1 MMYIN
6 QFKDQ
11 LLYQRNLSEN
21 TVKSYMKDLE
31 SFQQF
36 LETENLSFESF
47 EYRDA
52 RNFLHQLYQRG
63 LKKSTIA
70 RKVSTLRTFYQ
81 FLIQR
86 DYVNGN
92 PFDNLPLPKQDKYLP
107 TFFYEN
113 EIEQLF
119 ASINQDS
126 KMHTRDL
133 AILELLYGTGMRAS
147 ELLGISKKSIDLQMQ
162 VIRVLGKG
170 QKERVIPFND
180 RAKQALAEY
189 LETFNSKIPDKDSI
203 WLNYRGQTLTDRGLR
218 YILNQLM
225 KTSALNFHLHPHK
238 LRHTFATHMLNNG
251 ADLRAV
257 QELHGHESL
266 STTQKYTHV
275 SRENLRKTYLEFHPG
290 NKR

>member
-1 MMYIN
+1 MYVS

-11 LLYQRNLSEN
+11 LLYQRNLSQHTIN
-21 TVKSYMKDLE
+21 SYMKDLE
-31 SFQQF
+31 TFQQF
-36 LETENLSFESF
+36 LDSERLTFETF

-63 LKKSTIA
+63 LKKSSIS
-70 RKVSTLRTFYQ
+70 RNISTLRTFYR
-81 FLIQR
+81 FLISR
-86 DYVNGN
+86 DHVDAN
-92 PFDNLPLPKQDKYLP
+92 PFDNLPLPKQEKYLP
-107 TFFYEN
+107 SFFYEN

-126 KMHTRDL
+126 KMYTRDL

-147 ELLGISKKSIDLQMQ
+147 ELLSMRKGSIDFDTQ

-180 RAKQALAEY
+180 RAKAALADY
-189 LETFNSKIPDKDSI
+189 LEQYGEKISTDKSI
-203 WLNYRGQTLTDRGLR
+203 WLNYKGDALTDRGLR
-218 YILNQLM
+218 YVLNQLV
-225 KTSALNFHLHPHK
+225 KKSALNFHMHPHK

-257 QELHGHESL
+257 QELLGHESL

>member
-1 MMYIN
+1 MYVE

-11 LLYQRNLSEN
+11 LLYQRNLSQH
-21 TVKSYMKDLE
+21 TVNSYMRDLE
-31 SFQQF
+31 TFKNF
-36 LETENLSFESF
+36 LKTEQLTISSF

-70 RKVSTLRTFYQ
+70 RKISTLRTFYQ
-81 FLIQR
+81 FLIGR
-86 DYVNGN
+86 DEVSTN
-92 PFDNLPLPKQDKYLP
+92 PFDNLPLPKQEKYLP

-126 KMHTRDL
+126 KMYVRDL

-147 ELLGISKKSIDLQMQ
+147 ELLAITRRSIDFDMQ

-180 RAKQALAEY
+180 RARDALIQYIEY
-189 LETFNSKIPDKDSI
+189 FDKKIPQDESI
-203 WLNYRGQTLTDRGLR
+203 WLNHRGDILTDRGLR
-218 YILNQLM
+218 YVLNQLVQ
-225 KTSALNFHLHPHK
+225 KSALNFHIHPHK

-257 QELHGHESL
+257 QELLGHESL
-266 STTQKYTHV
+266 TTTQKYTHV

>member
-1 MMYIN
+1 MYIE

-11 LLYQRNLSEN
+11 LLYQRNLSQHTIN
-21 TVKSYMKDLE
+21 SYMRDLE
-31 SFQQF
+31 TFNQF
-36 LETENLSFESF
+36 LESERLTFKSF

-52 RNFLHQLYQRG
+52 RNFLHQLYQRN

-70 RKVSTLRTFYQ
+70 RNISTLRTFYQ
-81 FLIQR
+81 FLISR
-86 DYVNGN
+86 DYVTTN
-92 PFDNLPLPKQDKYLP
+92 PFDNLPLPKQEKYLP

-126 KMHTRDL
+126 KMYVRDL
-133 AILELLYGTGMRAS
+133 AILELLYGTGMRAG
-147 ELLGISKKSIDLQMQ
+147 ELLAMKKTSIDFDTQ

-180 RAKQALAEY
+180 RAKVALADY
-189 LETFNSKIPDKDSI
+189 LELYDKKIPPDHSI
-203 WLNYRGQTLTDRGLR
+203 WLNYRGDALTDRGLR
-218 YILNQLM
+218 YVLNTLVN
-225 KTSALNFHLHPHK
+225 KSALNFHMHPHK

-257 QELHGHESL
+257 QELLGHESL

>member
-1 MMYIN
+1 MYIE

-11 LLYQRNLSEN
+11 LLYQRNLSPN
-21 TVKSYMKDLE
+21 TINSYMRDLE
-31 SFQQF
+31 TFNQF
-36 LETENLSFESF
+36 LESESLTFKSF

-52 RNFLHQLYQRG
+52 RNFLHQLYQRN

-70 RKVSTLRTFYQ
+70 RNISTLRTFYQ
-81 FLIQR
+81 FLISR
-86 DYVNGN
+86 DHVTTN
-92 PFDNLPLPKQDKYLP
+92 PFDNLPLPKQEKYLP

-126 KMHTRDL
+126 KMYVRDL

-147 ELLGISKKSIDLQMQ
+147 ELLAMRKQSIDFDTQ

-180 RAKQALAEY
+180 RAKVALADY
-189 LETFNSKIPDKDSI
+189 LELYDKKIPPDSSI
-203 WLNYRGQTLTDRGLR
+203 WLNYRGDALTDRGLR
-218 YILNQLM
+218 YVLNQLVN
-225 KTSALNFHLHPHK
+225 KSALNFHMHPHK

-257 QELHGHESL
+257 QELLGHESL

-275 SRENLRKTYLEFHPG
+275 SRENLRRTYLEFHPG

>member
-1 MMYIN
+1 MQME

-11 LLYQRNLSEN
+11 LLYQRNLSQN
-21 TVKSYMKDLE
+21 TVNSYMRDLE
-31 SFQQF
+31 SFQSF
-36 LETENLSFESF
+36 LERETLTFETF
-47 EYRDA
+47 QYRDA
-52 RNFLHQLYQRG
+52 RNFLHTLYKNG

-70 RKVSTLRTFYQ
+70 RKISAIRAFYV

-86 DYVNGN
+86 DYVTHN
-92 PFDNLPLPKQDKYLP
+92 PFDHLPLPKQDKYLP

-119 ASINQDS
+119 SSIDENN
-126 KMHTRDL
+126 KMYTRDL

-147 ELLGISKKSIDLQMQ
+147 ELLGISKHSIDFTGQ

-170 QKERVIPFND
+170 NKERIIPFND
-180 RAKQALAEY
+180 RAHFALEEY
-189 LETFNSKIPDKDSI
+189 LETFHSKIPAHGSI
-203 WLNYRGQTLTDRGLR
+203 WLNYKGDVLTDRGLR
-218 YILNQLM
+218 YILNQLV
-225 KTSALNFHLHPHK
+225 KKSALNFHLHPHK
-238 LRHTFATHMLNNG
+238 LRHTFATHLLNNG

-257 QELHGHESL
+257 QELLGHESL

>member
-1 MMYIN
+1 MYIT

-11 LLYQRNLSEN
+11 LLYQRQLSDH
-21 TVKSYMKDLE
+21 TVSSYMKDLE
-31 SFQQF
+31 SFEAF
-36 LETENLSFESF
+36 LTGENLTFEQF

-52 RNFLHQLYQRG
+52 RNYLHQLYKQG

-70 RKVSTLRTFYQ
+70 RKISTLRTFYQ
-81 FLIQR
+81 FLIGR
-86 DYVNGN
+86 DFVGHN
-92 PFDNLPLPKQDKYLP
+92 PFDHLPLPKQEKYLP

-119 ASINQDS
+119 SSIDQTS
-126 KMHTRDL
+126 KMFTRDM

-147 ELLGISKKSIDLQMQ
+147 ELLGISRSSIDSNAQ

-170 QKERVIPFND
+170 QKERIIPYND
-180 RAKQALAEY
+180 RAHVALMDY
-189 LETFNSKIPDKDSI
+189 LETFNQKIPDSGSI
-203 WLNYRGQTLTDRGLR
+203 WLNYKGEALTDRGLR
-218 YILNQLM
+218 YILSQLV
-225 KTSALNFHLHPHK
+225 KKSALNFHLHPHK
-238 LRHTFATHMLNNG
+238 LRHTFATHLLNNG

-257 QELHGHESL
+257 QDLLGHESL